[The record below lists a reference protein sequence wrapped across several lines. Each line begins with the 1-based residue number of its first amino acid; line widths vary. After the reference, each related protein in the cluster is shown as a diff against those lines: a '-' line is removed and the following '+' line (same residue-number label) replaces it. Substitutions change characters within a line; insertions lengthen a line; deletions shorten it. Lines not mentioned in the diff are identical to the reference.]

1 MLRLENLNV
10 TNGPDLRVYLVRHPD
25 PASSG
30 DVKDSEFVDLG
41 PLKGNIGN
49 QNYPVPAGTDVSQFA
64 SAVVWCRAF
73 GVLFS
78 AAPLAAA
85 AS

>member
-1 MLRLENLNV
+1 MK
-10 TNGPDLRVYLVRHPD
+10 
-25 PASSG
+25 A
-30 DVKDSEFVDLG
+30 SEFVDLA

-49 QNYPVPAGTDVSQFA
+49 QNYAVPAGTDVSQFA

-73 GVLFS
+73 GVLFAS
-78 AAPLAAA
+78 APLAAA

>member
-1 MLRLENLNV
+1 M

-25 PASSG
+25 PSESS
-30 DVKDSEFVDLG
+30 DVKKGEYVDLG

-49 QNYPVPAGTDVSQFA
+49 QNYAIPAGTDVAQFA

-73 GVLFS
+73 SVLFAS
-78 AAPLAAA
+78 APFGAPAG
-85 AS
+85 